1 MSMKLASWV
10 SSQTFPQNN
19 SAIGHQPGER
29 LESDLVSIQNQMCL
43 LCHILDTEISST
55 RLSIFG

>member
-1 MSMKLASWV
+1 MPMKLASWV

-29 LESDLVSIQNQMCL
+29 LSQTLVRSKIKVYA
-43 LCHILDTEISST
+43 T
-55 RLSIFG
+55 F

>member
-1 MSMKLASWV
+1 MKLASWV

-29 LESDLVSIQNQMCL
+29 LESSIQNQMCP
-43 LCHILDTEISST
+43 LCHILDTEASNTSLST
-55 RLSIFG
+55 FG